1 MVLAGVRV
9 ASLMEGR
16 FVGNGCTDEMPSVSS
31 VVMTEPLVLAT
42 LSMPKV
48 DRGV

>member
-9 ASLMEGR
+9 ATVIEGR
-16 FVGNGCTDEMPSVSS
+16 LVGKGCTDEMPSVSS

-42 LSMPKV
+42 LSMPNV
-48 DRGV
+48 ESGV